1 MLWLRGSIKSVLSI
15 FFHRVTHVDLVEPDM
30 LDFNV
35 IICVDCL
42 IHIILVLIVESALS
56 NFNFQMNPH

>member
-1 MLWLRGSIKSVLSI
+1 MLWLRGSIECVLSI